1 MRLQPRASISQTSKH
16 QHVQFDKT
24 TRFSSSLSDQHDVT
38 TSSGDL
44 NHLRS
49 SLSSKDISAVASTV
63 EDDEV
68 SDEVFYSPNNS
79 AEDKKIET
87 VVTTPSTNEV
97 KEIPKE
103 NVIETSEEI
112 KESDEI
118 VVRSP
123 RGRRSYKRK
132 Y

>member
-1 MRLQPRASISQTSKH
+1 M
-16 QHVQFDKT
+16 
-24 TRFSSSLSDQHDVT
+24 
-38 TSSGDL
+38 
-44 NHLRS
+44 
-49 SLSSKDISAVASTV
+49 ASTV